1 MGGDFGI
8 LTAVGLVVLIGALL
22 ALGRFYPGSG
32 ADVLDWKPTRSV
44 EVEAELELDDVDQML
59 AAQNE
64 RRRRRGERERSLEE
78 VELGVAA
85 GLREQQDRLAA
96 YRASLESSASAEEDL
111 EELLAITN
119 RRRVKRGLPE
129 LTADGLHAELAASS
143 GRTQAPSPSGGD
155 PGANSPADA

>member
-32 ADVLDWKPTRSV
+32 AEVLDWKPTRSL
-44 EVEAELELDDVDQML
+44 ETEAELELDDIDQML

-64 RRRRRGERERSLEE
+64 RRRRRGQPERSLEE
-78 VELGVAA
+78 VELGVAQ
-85 GLREQQDRLAA
+85 GLREQQARLAA
-96 YRASLESSASAEEDL
+96 YRASLETDAAAEQDL

-119 RRRVKRGLPE
+119 QRRAKRGLPA
-129 LTADGLHAELAASS
+129 LTADGLRAELA
-143 GRTQAPSPSGGD
+143 GD
-155 PGANSPADA
+155 PRPSAPPADPSNGA

>member
-32 ADVLDWKPTRSV
+32 ADVLDWKPTRSL
-44 EVEAELELDDVDQML
+44 ETEAELELDDVDQML

-119 RRRVKRGLPE
+119 RRRVKRGLPA
-129 LTADGLHAELAASS
+129 LTADGLRAELAASPEP
-143 GRTQAPSPSGGD
+143 TPAASPSGGD